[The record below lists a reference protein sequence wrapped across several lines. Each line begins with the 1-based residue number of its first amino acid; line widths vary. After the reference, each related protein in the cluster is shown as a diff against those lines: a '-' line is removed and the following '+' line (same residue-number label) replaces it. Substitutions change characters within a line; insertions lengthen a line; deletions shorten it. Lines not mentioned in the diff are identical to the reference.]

1 MASTASKPKDSI
13 KGRRNKQNDN
23 LVNYGIIV
31 IMLLIVFILGGGVYD
46 IIMSPSATVQ
56 NSNGVYVSIHPYL
69 GDQTINESIVSMCL
83 FACGIVGLYLV
94 NRGSIILYDK
104 SKSNLYIVLGIGLT
118 LASLA
123 GAYIIIAMKA

>member
-1 MASTASKPKDSI
+1 MASTAGKTKDNI

-23 LVNYGIIV
+23 LVNYGILA
-31 IMLLIVFILGGGVYD
+31 IMLLIIFILGGGVYD
-46 IIMSPSATVQ
+46 IIMSPSATIQ

-69 GDQTINESIVSMCL
+69 GDQTINESIVSMIL

-94 NRGSIILYDK
+94 NKGSIVLYDK